1 MSQAKVDKYKEFKK
15 NRKEELEK
23 EKKAQQRTALIW
35 KCVAIVLALGI
46 LVALGITIYNDIKAR
61 IDARPD
67 YNREEM
73 ILQDVA
79 GILETTAEPTEA
91 PTTAAEETTEAPETT
106 AATDATNEETQPAP
120 SEAETTAA
128 ASN

>member
-1 MSQAKVDKYKEFKK
+1 MSQAKVDKYKEYKK

-23 EKKAQQRTALIW
+23 EKKAKQRTSLIG
-35 KCVAIVLALGI
+35 KIVAIVIAAGLLI
-46 LVALGITIYNDIKAR
+46 ALGITAYNAIR
-61 IDARPD
+61 SSIQARPD

-73 ILQDVA
+73 ILEDVA
-79 GILETTAEPTEA
+79 GVLSTEA
-91 PTTAAEETTEAPETT
+91 PTTEAVPEGTT
-106 AATDATNEETQPAP
+106 AADTASEPAP

>member
-23 EKKAQQRTALIW
+23 EKRLKQRNAMIG
-35 KCVAIVLALGI
+35 KIVAIVLAAGL
-46 LVALGITIYNDIKAR
+46 LVALGITAYNAIRSR
-61 IDARPD
+61 IQARPD
-67 YNREEM
+67 YNREELV
-73 ILQDVA
+73 LQDVA
-79 GILETTAEPTEA
+79 GIFETTAEPTEA
-91 PTTAAEETTEAPETT
+91 PTTAAPETT
-106 AATDATNEETQPAP
+106 AADSTEASEPAP

>member
-23 EKKAQQRTALIW
+23 ERKTKQRNALIW
-35 KCVAIVLALGI
+35 KIVAIVAALAL
-46 LVALGITIYNDIKAR
+46 LVALGITAYNAISSRIK
-61 IDARPD
+61 ARPD

-73 ILQDVA
+73 VLQDLA
-79 GILETTAEPTEA
+79 GILETTA
-91 PTTAAEETTEAPETT
+91 ETTEAPETT
-106 AATDATNEETQPAP
+106 AAADATTAADVASEPAP

-128 ASN
+128 PASN

>member
-1 MSQAKVDKYKEFKK
+1 MSQAQVDQYKEFKK
-15 NRKEELEK
+15 NRTEELEK
-23 EKKAQQRTALIW
+23 ERKAKQRTAMIW

-46 LVALGITIYNDIKAR
+46 LVALGITIYNGIKAR

-73 ILQDVA
+73 ILQDAA
-79 GILETTAEPTEA
+79 GVFTTTEA
-91 PTTAAEETTEAPETT
+91 PTEEPTTEAPETT
-106 AATDATNEETQPAP
+106 AAPDATKEETQPAP